1 MRLFTALDVPDALR
15 TQIARLRAPEVLDG
29 RWSPPEQYHV
39 TLRFIGETSSDGAD
53 RLASRLDRVQAPPVE
68 LVPYGLDV
76 LPSRRNPSVLI
87 VGFERAAPLLSLYE
101 SVSEVLESE
110 GLEPEDRSY
119 RPHVTLARVRD
130 VSAEAVHRFLD
141 EHEAGALPSV
151 RAEAFHL
158 YESTLT
164 PEGAVHE
171 RRRSFPLGP

>member
-15 TQIARLRAPEVLDG
+15 AQIARLRAPEALDG
-29 RWSPPEQYHV
+29 RWVPPEQYHV
-39 TLRFIGETSSDGAD
+39 TLRFIGETSPDGAD
-53 RLASRLDRVQAPPVE
+53 RLAAQLDRVQAPPVE
-68 LVPYGLDV
+68 VVPHGLDV
-76 LPSRRNPSVLI
+76 LPSRRRPSVLI
-87 VGFERAAPLLSLYE
+87 VGFERAEALLTLYE
-101 SVSEVLESE
+101 TVSEVLESE

-130 VSAEAVHRFLD
+130 VSAEAVHRFLNR
-141 EHEAGALPSV
+141 HEAGDLPSF

-171 RRRSFPLGP
+171 RRRSFPLEA